1 MDDAVVQ
8 VILGCLNVVQA
19 LGIAYLASE
28 SNRRARHV
36 RHYDHPSPRG
46 EGERRRS

>member
-1 MDDAVVQ
+1 VSEAGVQ
-8 VILGCLNVVQA
+8 IILGCLNVVQA

-36 RHYDHPSPRG
+36 RHYDRPTTRAK
-46 EGERRRS
+46 GER